1 MLYTEQTPNPE
12 ALKYVTNR
20 LLYRGIADFKEKD
33 LAAEWS
39 PMANSLMEL
48 PYVKSVYF
56 NNNYVTITKEFNYDW
71 AEIMLKLKEFVK
83 EYVENG
89 GTVVI
94 GGIFTQTN
102 QEEINK
108 VPLLG
113 DIPYMGWLFKN
124 RLLSTK
130 KTELLVFIT
139 PKIITDRIAAR

>member
-1 MLYTEQTPNPE
+1 MILDVDVN
-12 ALKYVTNR
+12 
-20 LLYRGIADFKEKD
+20 KD
-33 LAAEWS
+33 GVGRATANGLA
-39 PMANSLMEL
+39 
-48 PYVKSVYF
+48 
-56 NNNYVTITKEFNYDW
+56 IDTKHVGTQV
-71 AEIMLKLKEFVK
+71 L
-83 EYVENG
+83 VENG

-139 PKIITDRIAAR
+139 PKIVTDRTAAR